1 MPDLRWRVPATT
13 DRPVLGRQRGTLD
26 VNRGREEKMR
36 RTEVHLAEKGPGSPT
51 HVHACLR
58 LPGHPQHGVA
68 TRCSFHGC
76 LLCLCQAPAPRE
88 PHPAASRAAPTC
100 TSAAELGDSRAALAA
115 APAGREDFDEN
126 QTGGVWGKY
135 KEMNEGPQMGVPPE
149 TLSSPNIPPHDFR
162 RPLHLARGPPISH
175 WPSTA
180 PTDDEADISQLP
192 L

>member
-1 MPDLRWRVPATT
+1 MYIWRRKAPVHPHMCTHACACPATPNT
-13 DRPVLGRQRGTLD
+13 VLLHAVVSMGVYCVCVRHPPPRAPSCSIEGST
-26 VNRGREEKMR
+26 
-36 RTEVHLAEKGPGSPT
+36 HL
-51 HVHACLR
+51 HFC
-58 LPGHPQHGVA
+58 
-68 TRCSFHGC
+68 
-76 LLCLCQAPAPRE
+76 
-88 PHPAASRAAPTC
+88 SRARRLSRC
-100 TSAAELGDSRAALAA
+100 SRAALVA

-135 KEMNEGPQMGVPPE
+135 KEMNEGPQMGVPPV